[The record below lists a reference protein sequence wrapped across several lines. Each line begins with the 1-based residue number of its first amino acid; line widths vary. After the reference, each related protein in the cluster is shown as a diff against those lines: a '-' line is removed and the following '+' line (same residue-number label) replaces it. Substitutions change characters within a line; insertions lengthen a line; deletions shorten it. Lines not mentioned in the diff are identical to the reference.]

1 MRERFATPLRALI
14 PLAVVAALAAACGL
28 ASGASEAPDDPI
40 ETDATITANALAF
53 DTATITLEAGDAR
66 TLRLINLE
74 NVPHNVAIYVD
85 ESAAQSLFGG
95 ELIDRSEIVY
105 RLPPLEPG
113 SYFFRCDLHPEM
125 KGSLLVED

>member
-1 MRERFATPLRALI
+1 MRERIVLSLATVLLV
-14 PLAVVAALAAACGL
+14 LVAAACGA
-28 ASGASEAPDDPI
+28 ASGGTDASASPV

-74 NVPHNVAIYVD
+74 NVPHNVAIYID
-85 ESAAQSLFGG
+85 GSASESLFVG
-95 ELIDRSEIVY
+95 ELIGRGEIVY
-105 RLPPLEPG
+105 QLPPLEPG

-125 KGSLLVED
+125 KGSLVVEG